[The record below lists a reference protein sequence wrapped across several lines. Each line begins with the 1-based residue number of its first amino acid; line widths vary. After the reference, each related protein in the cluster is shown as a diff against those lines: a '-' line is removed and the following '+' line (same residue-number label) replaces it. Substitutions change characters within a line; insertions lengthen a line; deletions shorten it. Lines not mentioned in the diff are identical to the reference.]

1 MDTKVSSM
9 RNDLS
14 FVLRF
19 LFLLSTRI
27 FLSSRFSS
35 LGQRVRRQHV
45 DRHASHSVVH
55 SGLFDENFVYCQKTD
70 LFFLTYK
77 NIILFKLDAFS
88 LVSGVLA
95 WSLYILIGQLATM
108 LEYRVV
114 RCHARDNQ
122 MHPTLIFTC
131 PLCC

>member
-1 MDTKVSSM
+1 MDIKFSSM
-9 RNDLS
+9 RYDLS

-55 SGLFDENFVYCQKTD
+55 SGLFDEKFVCCQKTD
-70 LFFLTYK
+70 QFFCVIPLRSK
-77 NIILFKLDAFS
+77 WDACG
-88 LVSGVLA
+88 L
-95 WSLYILIGQLATM
+95 M
-108 LEYRVV
+108 LETRLDILSVQSAAV
-114 RCHARDNQ
+114 
-122 MHPTLIFTC
+122 I
-131 PLCC
+131 